1 MTQLNCHVNVP
12 DTYTMPSRSSFM
24 LLPRCTAMGAVI
36 GMVVDGAMSQASTG
50 RMAVFG
56 VRVLGVAVMG
66 LTLAT
71 TSYAQDSMTIAQPL
85 DTTTVSTA
93 PSATLKTLD
102 AVDTTLNDAAD
113 QFQLISMPI
122 PTASTDPKAE
132 TDGKVSSSLNQ
143 DSEKRPNIF
152 QRIWRRFGPN
162 KDSEND
168 LEAPTVSV
176 NVSGAPDVLAD
187 NIRAYL
193 RRVTVAD
200 LADFRIA
207 LPRLRSLSRDAAH
220 AVGYY
225 QATFRFSASDDNEQ
239 VFVSVEPNAP
249 VTVSKKNI
257 VISGEGRGNPA
268 FDPILD
274 QPDLA
279 IGDRLDHGL
288 YEKTK
293 SRIVNLASEQGYFD
307 AGWQTKDVQ
316 VILPDNVAEIDLNYG
331 TGPRYKFGAIHFEN
345 VGDDP
350 TLPVEPRLLAQ
361 LLPFKEGD
369 YSDAGDVA
377 KLSRNLLDT
386 RWFNGI
392 QVDTVT
398 PEPIVAESDSNLG
411 MSQAIDAAATVDAQR
426 PLAAS
431 DMSNPAQ
438 VEATLITPTAITGGT
453 GLSEEQQSGNLADN
467 LQRSEQRMKLA
478 RQERVIPVNIT
489 LDARRPNS
497 AEAGIGYGTDTGVRL
512 RTQYRRALLNEQG
525 HNIDANLEL
534 SKIRQAVDARYN
546 MPYKHP
552 INDTLSFFGGYERE
566 LRDQSDS
573 NLDLETQ
580 AITFGVERSIR
591 PSADGWQRTLSL
603 RYRIDQLKNNFVG
616 MDVSNLPEPFNVQG
630 VSTTQQALLAGY
642 ALNKVKTYGGLD
654 PSRGLRQ
661 YYQIEV
667 GSETLL
673 TDVDMAILRAG
684 WRAIESFGATDQHR
698 FVGRLDVGHI
708 QTKDFSRVPYN
719 LRFFAGG
726 DQSIRGYDYKSLST
740 KEDGYLIGGENLGI
754 ASIEYSYR
762 FLPKWRGAV
771 FVDGGNAFDQQFN
784 DPIKV
789 GAGLGVRWSSPIG
802 PIRLD
807 VAAGV
812 SEASVPIRLHFFIG
826 PPL

>member
-1 MTQLNCHVNVP
+1 MTQLNCRRHVPN
-12 DTYTMPSRSSFM
+12 TQLMPPQRAWRI
-24 LLPRCTAMGAVI
+24 LPLCAAMYQSA
-36 GMVVDGAMSQASTG
+36 A
-50 RMAVFG
+50 
-56 VRVLGVAVMG
+56 LGVSVLSVGMIG
-66 LTLAT
+66 LTLPSA
-71 TSYAQDSMTIAQPL
+71 SYAL
-85 DTTTVSTA
+85 DADLKPNSSTTVDAATVSTA
-93 PSATLKTLD
+93 NESISDPTLD
-102 AVDTTLNDAAD
+102 AAAD
-113 QFQLISMPI
+113 QFQSISMPT
-122 PTASTDPKAE
+122 PTASSASKGE
-132 TDGKVSSSLNQ
+132 SNGKVSSSLAQ
-143 DSEKRPNIF
+143 DNAKKPNIF
-152 QRIWRRFGPN
+152 QRVWRRFRPN
-162 KDSEND
+162 QEGGDF

-176 NVSGAPDVLAD
+176 NVSGAPDELAD

-193 RRVTVAD
+193 RRVTVAE
-200 LADFRIA
+200 LEDFRTA

-225 QATFRFSASDDNEQ
+225 EATFRFSASDDNEQ

-249 VTVSKKNI
+249 VTVSKQSI
-257 VISGEGRGNPA
+257 VISGDGHDNPA
-268 FDPILD
+268 FDPILKK
-274 QPDLA
+274 PDLA
-279 IGDRLDHGL
+279 VGDRLDHSL

-293 SRIVNLASEQGYFD
+293 GRIVSVASDQGYFD

-331 TGPRYKFGAIHFEN
+331 TGPRYKFGAIRFES

-350 TLPVEPRLLAQ
+350 TLPVKPELLEQ

-369 YSDAGDVA
+369 YYDAGDVA
-377 KLSRNLLDT
+377 RLSRRLLDT

-398 PEPIVAESDSNLG
+398 PEPIAAESDNSLG
-411 MSQAIDAAATVDAQR
+411 MNQAIDAAAAVDAQR
-426 PLAAS
+426 PMTSS
-431 DMSNPAQ
+431 DMGNPAQ
-438 VEATLITPTAITGGT
+438 VEATLVTPTAITGGA
-453 GLSEEQQSGNLADN
+453 GLSDEQQSGNLADN
-467 LQRSEQRMKLA
+467 LQRSEQRMQQA

-489 LDARRPNS
+489 LDARKPNS

-512 RTQYRRALLNEQG
+512 RTQYRRALLNDKG
-525 HNIDANLEL
+525 HNIDANMEL
-534 SKIRQAVDARYN
+534 SQIRQAIDARYN

-552 INDTLSFFGGYERE
+552 LNDTLSFFGGYERE

-573 NLDLETQ
+573 NLDLDTQ

-591 PSADGWQRTLSL
+591 PSADGWQRTMSL
-603 RYRIDQLKNNFVG
+603 RYRVDQLKNNFDG
-616 MDVSNLPEPFNVQG
+616 TDVADLPAPFNVQG

-642 ALNKVKTYGGLD
+642 AFNKVKTYGGLD

-667 GSETLL
+667 GSEALL

-684 WRAIESFGATDQHR
+684 WRAIESFGLTDQHR
-698 FVGRLDVGHI
+698 FVGRLDIGHI
-708 QTKDFSRVPYN
+708 VTKDFDRVPYN

-740 KEDGYLIGGENLGI
+740 KEDGYLIGGENLGV
-754 ASIEYSYR
+754 ASVEYSYR

-789 GAGLGVRWSSPIG
+789 GAGVGVRWSSPIG